1 MKKDKLV
8 KKKPFKDKI
17 AFLIGASTG
26 MGRAIA
32 KDFVDLGGSVLIIA
46 RRKDILEEAAKEIKQ
61 KISNESQFV
70 LSKPC
75 DATDMENLKSLLE
88 DFIKNY
94 GAPRLYI

>member
-26 MGRAIA
+26 IGRAIA

-46 RRKDILEEAAKEIKQ
+46 RRKDILEEATKETKQ
-61 KISNESQFV
+61 KISYESQFV
-70 LSKPC
+70 VSRSC
-75 DATDMENLKSLLE
+75 DATDME
-88 DFIKNY
+88 
-94 GAPRLYI
+94 